1 MRLFAH
7 LYLDEDVDVLVAR
20 LLEARGFSATT
31 TQESGRTGRSDREQ
45 LVYATENEC
54 ALLTHNR
61 VDFERLARQF
71 VEQGRTHYGIIL
83 ATRRPPHQLTNRLL
97 RLLDSITAD
106 ELKNQTFYV

>member
-1 MRLFAH
+1 
-7 LYLDEDVDVLVAR
+7 
-20 LLEARGFSATT
+20 
-31 TQESGRTGRSDREQ
+31 
-45 LVYATENEC
+45 
-54 ALLTHNR
+54 